1 MKSLSIGLD
10 QMNFVMKMFL
20 VFQPLFQLAKHFL
33 LLSSCLINMVLCI
46 CKYTLVSWLAIFC
59 SLKSSFIIISV
70 IQNRPLLLCLEI
82 KLSRAFKV
90 TLLVL
95 VQFQECFTLL
105 LWVCYQHW
113 SQETLPTSQNSAQ
126 DWVPHRSLQC
136 CGTDQ
141 HLCAFWGHM
150 AQSPV
155 PSLAWAAEHGLP

>member
-1 MKSLSIGLD
+1 MKLLSIRLD
-10 QMNFVMKMFL
+10 QMNFIMEMLL

-46 CKYTLVSWLAIFC
+46 YKYTLVAWLAIFC

-70 IQNRPLLLCLEI
+70 IQNRPLPLCLEI
-82 KLSRAFKV
+82 ELSRARYL

-113 SQETLPTSQNSAQ
+113 SQETLPTSQNSSRDPESPIVQYSAVVQISTSVLFGATRLRAQ
-126 DWVPHRSLQC
+126 C
-136 CGTDQ
+136 
-141 HLCAFWGHM
+141 
-150 AQSPV
+150 QS
-155 PSLAWAAEHGLP
+155 

>member
-1 MKSLSIGLD
+1 MKLLSIRLD
-10 QMNFVMKMFL
+10 QMNFIMEMLL

-46 CKYTLVSWLAIFC
+46 YKYTLVAWLAIFC

-70 IQNRPLLLCLEI
+70 IQNRPLPLCLEI
-82 KLSRAFKV
+82 ELSRAHYL

-113 SQETLPTSQNSAQ
+113 SQETLPTSQNSSRDPESPIVQYSVVVQISTSVLFGATRLSAQ
-126 DWVPHRSLQC
+126 C
-136 CGTDQ
+136 
-141 HLCAFWGHM
+141 
-150 AQSPV
+150 QS
-155 PSLAWAAEHGLP
+155 